1 VTGYQERPWL
11 GLYQPGQP
19 SDITPEYPDAL
30 AMWQGGAGGG
40 EAAHK
45 PFLFYFDTAVTGA
58 AVQADSDALAVAL
71 AARGLGRGDRIALYL
86 QNVPQFVIAM
96 LAAWKLGAIVVPVN
110 PMLKER
116 ELRYVLAD
124 SGARAIISLQDLWN
138 AVGAAAAEG
147 TEISVAI
154 TTSPLDYYQN
164 HGYQNHGYL
173 NHGYQN
179 HGYQN
184 HGYQNHG
191 YLNHG
196 LDHEPPAVLDGVART
211 ATPGALD
218 LGELVRGHAGERP
231 DPVTLGPAAVALL
244 TYTSGTTGDPKG
256 AMNTHGNVVFNACT
270 FRDWMSLTPRDVV
283 LGGAPL
289 FHITG
294 LIAHIAVG
302 MLVPM
307 PIVLGY
313 RFEPG
318 TIIRLAERHRC
329 TFTVMAITA
338 FTALANDPSVS
349 GADLSSLTKAYSG
362 GAPIA
367 PSIVERF
374 EREVGPYIHNVYG
387 LTETTSPSHAVPLGH
402 RAPVDPG
409 SGALSVGVPVFNT
422 VARILDAEGA
432 ELSPGEVGE
441 IAISGPMVVPG
452 YWNRPDATA
461 RTLPG
466 GELRTGDVGFMDSSG
481 WFYLVDRKKDMIV
494 AAGFKVWPREV
505 EDTLVRHPAV
515 REAAVIGVP
524 DAYRGE
530 TVWAYVSLRPGARV
544 TPAELIEFC
553 RAELAA
559 YKYPRHIEVLTDLP
573 KTPTGKVLRRELR
586 QRAVNRPLVVL
597 SSAASSRGR

>member
-1 VTGYQERPWL
+1 VSGYQERPWL
-11 GLYQPGQP
+11 GLYQPGKP

-30 AMWQGGAGGG
+30 AMWRGGAGNG
-40 EAAHK
+40 EAAHQ
-45 PFLFYFDTAVTGA
+45 PFLYYFDTAVTGA
-58 AVQADSDALAVAL
+58 NVDGDSDALAVAL
-71 AARGLGRGDRIALYL
+71 AARGLGRGDRVALFL

-96 LAAWKLGAIVVPVN
+96 LAAWKLGAVVVPVN

-116 ELRYVLAD
+116 ELRYILAD
-124 SGARAIISLQDLWN
+124 SGAKAVISLQDLWN
-138 AVGAAAAEG
+138 AVGVRAVEG
-147 TEISVAI
+147 TEVVAAI
-154 TTSPLDYYQN
+154 TTSPLDY
-164 HGYQNHGYL
+164 
-173 NHGYQN
+173 
-179 HGYQN
+179 
-184 HGYQNHG
+184 
-191 YLNHG
+191 
-196 LDHEPPAVLDGVART
+196 LDHPPPSALDGVARA
-211 ATPGALD
+211 ATPGAAD
-218 LGELVRGHAGERP
+218 LGELVRAHAGERP
-231 DPVTLGPAAVALL
+231 APVALGPAAVALL

-270 FRDWMSLTPRDVV
+270 FRDWMSLTSRDVV

-294 LIAHIAVG
+294 LIAHVAVG

-318 TIIRLAERHRC
+318 TIIRLAERYRC

-338 FTALANDPSVS
+338 FTALANDPAAAE
-349 GADLSSLTKAYSG
+349 ADLSSLTKAYSG

-367 PSIVERF
+367 PSMVERF

-387 LTETTSPSHAVPLGH
+387 LTETTSPSHAVPLGR
-402 RAPVDPG
+402 RAPVDPA

-422 VARILDAEGA
+422 VVRILDDEGK
-432 ELSPGEVGE
+432 ELPPGEVGE
-441 IAISGPMVVPG
+441 IATSGPMVVPG
-452 YWNRPDATA
+452 YWNRPDATE

-466 GELRTGDVGFMDSSG
+466 GELRTGDVGFMDRDG
-481 WFYLVDRKKDMIV
+481 WFYLVDRRKDMIV
-494 AAGFKVWPREV
+494 ASGYKVWPREV

-524 DAYRGE
+524 DPYRGE
-530 TVWAYVSLRPGARV
+530 TVWAYVSLRPGAAA

-559 YKYPRHIEVLTDLP
+559 YKYPRHVEVLPDLP
-573 KTPTGKVLRRELR
+573 KTPTGKLLRRELR
-586 QRAVNRPLVVL
+586 QRATGG
-597 SSAASSRGR
+597 SSRDR

>member
-1 VTGYQERPWL
+1 MSGYQERPWL
-11 GLYQPGQP
+11 GLYQPGKP

-30 AMWQGGAGGG
+30 AMWRGGAGDG
-40 EAAHK
+40 EAAHQ
-45 PFLFYFDTAVTGA
+45 PFLYYFDTAVTGA
-58 AVQADSDALAVAL
+58 NVDRDSDALAVAL
-71 AARGLGRGDRIALYL
+71 AARGLGRGDRVALFL

-96 LAAWKLGAIVVPVN
+96 LATWKLGAVVVPVN

-116 ELRYVLAD
+116 ELRYILAD
-124 SGARAIISLQDLWN
+124 SGAKAVISLQDLWN
-138 AVGAAAAEG
+138 AVGVRAVEG
-147 TEISVAI
+147 TEVVAAI
-154 TTSPLDYYQN
+154 TTSPLDY
-164 HGYQNHGYL
+164 
-173 NHGYQN
+173 
-179 HGYQN
+179 
-184 HGYQNHG
+184 
-191 YLNHG
+191 
-196 LDHEPPAVLDGVART
+196 LDHPPPSALDGVARA
-211 ATPGALD
+211 ATPGAAD
-218 LGELVRGHAGERP
+218 LGELVRAHAGERP
-231 DPVTLGPAAVALL
+231 APVALGPAAVALL

-294 LIAHIAVG
+294 LIAHVAVG

-318 TIIRLAERHRC
+318 TIIRLAERYRC

-338 FTALANDPSVS
+338 FTALANDPAAAA
-349 GADLSSLTKAYSG
+349 ADLSSLTKAYSG

-367 PSIVERF
+367 PSMVERF

-387 LTETTSPSHAVPLGH
+387 LTETTSPSHAVPLGR
-402 RAPVDPG
+402 RAPVDPA

-422 VARILDAEGA
+422 VVRILDDEGK
-432 ELSPGEVGE
+432 ELPPGEVGE
-441 IAISGPMVVPG
+441 IATSGPMVVPG
-452 YWNRPDATA
+452 YWNRPDATE

-466 GELRTGDVGFMDSSG
+466 GELRTGDVGFMDRDG
-481 WFYLVDRKKDMIV
+481 WFYLVDRRKDMIV
-494 AAGFKVWPREV
+494 ASGYKVWPREV

-524 DAYRGE
+524 DPYRGE
-530 TVWAYVSLRPGARV
+530 TVWAYVSLRPGAAA

-559 YKYPRHIEVLTDLP
+559 YKYPRHVEVLPDLP
-573 KTPTGKVLRRELR
+573 KTPTGKLLRRELR
-586 QRAVNRPLVVL
+586 LRATGG
-597 SSAASSRGR
+597 SSRDR

>member
-1 VTGYQERPWL
+1 MTGYRERPWL
-11 GLYQPGQP
+11 GLYQPGKP
-19 SDITPEYPDAL
+19 ADIAAEYPDAL

-45 PFLFYFDTAVTGA
+45 PFLHYFDTALSGA
-58 AVQADSDALAVAL
+58 VVDADSGALAVAL
-71 AARGLGRGDRIALYL
+71 AARGVRPGDRVALFL
-86 QNVPQFVIAM
+86 QNVPQFVIAL
-96 LAAWKLGAIVVPVN
+96 LAAWKLGAIAVPVN

-124 SGARAIISLQDLWN
+124 SGARAVISLQDLWN
-138 AVGAAAAEG
+138 AVGARAVEG
-147 TEISVAI
+147 TDVTLAI
-154 TTSPLDYYQN
+154 TTSPLDYLGTGQA
-164 HGYQNHGYL
+164 
-173 NHGYQN
+173 
-179 HGYQN
+179 
-184 HGYQNHG
+184 
-191 YLNHG
+191 
-196 LDHEPPAVLDGVART
+196 PAVLAGIAPVP
-211 ATPGALD
+211 TPGAVHLAD
-218 LGELVRGHAGERP
+218 MLRAHRGQQP
-231 DPVTLGPAAVALL
+231 TPVTLGPDAVALL

-270 FRDWMSLTPRDVV
+270 FREWMSLTPRDVV

-313 RFEPG
+313 RFEPA
-318 TIIRLAERHRC
+318 TIIRLAEQYRC

-338 FTALANDPSVS
+338 FTALANDPAVKE
-349 GADLSSLTKAYSG
+349 ADLSSLTKAYSG

-387 LTETTSPSHAVPLGH
+387 LTETTSPSHAVPFGR
-402 RAPVDPG
+402 RAPVDPA

-422 VARILDAEGA
+422 VVRILDDAGN
-432 ELSPGEVGE
+432 ELPPGEAGE
-441 IAISGPMVVPG
+441 IATSGPMVVPG

-466 GELRTGDVGFMDSSG
+466 GELRTGDVGFMDRDG

-494 AAGFKVWPREV
+494 ASGYKVWPREV

-524 DAYRGE
+524 DSYRGE
-530 TVWAYVSLRPGARV
+530 TVWAYVSLRPGAAA

-559 YKYPRHIEVLTDLP
+559 YKYPRHVEILADLP
-573 KTPTGKVLRRELR
+573 KTPTGKLLRRELR
-586 QRAVNRPLVVL
+586 QRA
-597 SSAASSRGR
+597 AGG